1 MKKQLDIKKLL
12 LLNMLCISNGRRWFC
27 WTENSLRRNRIM
39 LDSLLRFIPVI
50 FSVSILR
57 TPHRKPLVYD
67 FLLIASD
74 FRFLVFIL
82 CHILIRPP
90 VSL

>member
-1 MKKQLDIKKLL
+1 
-12 LLNMLCISNGRRWFC
+12 
-27 WTENSLRRNRIM
+27 M
-39 LDSLLRFIPVI
+39 LDSLLRFIPKI
-50 FSVSILR
+50 LSVSILR
-57 TPHRKPLVYD
+57 TPNRKPLVYA

>member
-1 MKKQLDIKKLL
+1 
-12 LLNMLCISNGRRWFC
+12 
-27 WTENSLRRNRIM
+27 M

-67 FLLIASD
+67 FLLIASN
-74 FRFLVFIL
+74 FRFWSYVKI
-82 CHILIRPP
+82 
-90 VSL
+90 